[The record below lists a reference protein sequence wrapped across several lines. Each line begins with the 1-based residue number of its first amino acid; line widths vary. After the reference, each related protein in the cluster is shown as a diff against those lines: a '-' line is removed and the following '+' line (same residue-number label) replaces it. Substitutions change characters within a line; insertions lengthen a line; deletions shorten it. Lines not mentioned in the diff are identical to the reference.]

1 MRGWHIRRW
10 QTPLARAGV
19 GLPLAGIV
27 LVAVTFG
34 LPHATDY
41 ALRVLSVA
49 GIYALLALGYGF
61 IFGQAGA
68 LSLAQGTFMGVG
80 AYVSG
85 ILAVRYGIAFDAAL
99 PASVGLPVAL
109 ALLVAIPVLRLQTH
123 YFALATL
130 LIGQIILLVA
140 TQWESVTGGANGLGG
155 VPPPSVLGRVIEG
168 RLPGLLLVW
177 ALVAAGGLLAWQIT
191 RGRLGDAFAVLRTHP
206 VMARAVGIDTG
217 LLRLTAFLLSA
228 AYAGLAGSLYVHAI
242 GVLSPDILGF
252 PVMVTCL
259 TIAVLGSR
267 LRIAGAIA
275 GAVLIVELP
284 EWARFL
290 RDDYL
295 LAFGCILLLMIVVL
309 PGGLTEAMERL
320 LGRLWVAPPAP
331 PPLPVAPPPSVTPSV
346 PVEQSRPVARPLPAT
361 QPPSRSPA
369 SGSIFLEVAGL
380 SVRFGGV
387 RALDGVSIRIRT
399 GEVLGLI
406 GPNGSGKTTLVNA
419 ITGIYPPDAGRI
431 VLAGHDIARQKPH
444 AIARLGIAR
453 TFQTAALVPEMSAL
467 DNVAVARG
475 AAEVGLGRALCVGL
489 RDSGRRHARVE
500 AMALLER
507 MGAARHAAA
516 PARTLPPGIARLV
529 EIARALA
536 TDPRLL
542 LLDEPAAGLNETE
555 QAALARRLRS
565 VADGGVALLV
575 IEHNM
580 RFLVSLADRMACL
593 DYGKLIAAGSAAE
606 VQADP
611 RVIEA
616 YLGAPAACRHE
627 RPAPGGR
634 CARGTLRQHSGIAW
648 RGADGG
654 RERGGGAAGCQWRRQ
669 VDADAGD
676 HWPGP
681 PVRRSHS
688 AGWPVAWH
696 AARRSSRAAR
706 HRLVSGGPSHLPG
719 PHGA

>member
-1 MRGWHIRRW
+1 MRVWPIRRW
-10 QTPLARAGV
+10 QTPLARAGI
-19 GLPLAGIV
+19 GLPLAVVAIV
-27 LVAVTFG
+27 VATFG
-34 LPHATDY
+34 LPHASDY

-61 IFGQAGA
+61 IFGHAGA

-85 ILAVRYGIAFDAAL
+85 ILAVRYGIPFDAAL
-99 PASVGLPVAL
+99 PASVGLPVML

-130 LIGQIILLVA
+130 LIGQIILLVV
-140 TQWESVTGGANGLGG
+140 TQWESVTGGANGIGG
-155 VPPPSVLGRVIEG
+155 VPPLSLFGHVIEG
-168 RLPGLLLVW
+168 RLPALLLVW
-177 ALVAAGGLLAWQIT
+177 TLVAAGGALAWQIT

-259 TIAVLGSR
+259 TIAVVGSR
-267 LRIAGAIA
+267 LRVAGAIA
-275 GAVLIVELP
+275 AAVLIVELP

-295 LAFGCILLLMIVVL
+295 LAFGGILLLVVVAL
-309 PGGLTEAMERL
+309 PGGLTEAVEWL
-320 LGRLWVAPPAP
+320 LGRVWVAPPV
-331 PPLPVAPPPSVTPSV
+331 PLPRPTKV
-346 PVEQSRPVARPLPAT
+346 PLGGL
-361 QPPSRSPA
+361 PA
-369 SGSIFLEVAGL
+369 SGGMLLEVVGL

-387 RALDGVSIRIRT
+387 RALDDVSIELRA

-419 ITGIYPPDAGRI
+419 VTGIYPPDAGRV
-431 VLAGHDIARQKPH
+431 VLAGHDIAGNKPH
-444 AIARLGIAR
+444 AIARLGVAR

-475 AAEVGLGRALCVGL
+475 AAKVGLGRALGVGL
-489 RDSGRRHARVE
+489 RDSGRGRARAE

-507 MGAARHAAA
+507 MGAAQYAAA

-536 TDPRLL
+536 TEPRLL

-555 QAALARRLRS
+555 QADLARRLRL
-565 VADGGVALLV
+565 VADDGVGLLV

-580 RFLVSLADRMACL
+580 PFLAPLADRMACL
-593 DYGKLIAAGSAAE
+593 DYGQLIAAGTPAE

-616 YLGAPAACRHE
+616 YLGAPAAV
-627 RPAPGGR
+627 PA
-634 CARGTLRQHSGIAW
+634 
-648 RGADGG
+648 
-654 RERGGGAAGCQWRRQ
+654 
-669 VDADAGD
+669 
-676 HWPGP
+676 
-681 PVRRSHS
+681 
-688 AGWPVAWH
+688 
-696 AARRSSRAAR
+696 
-706 HRLVSGGPSHLPG
+706 
-719 PHGA
+719 